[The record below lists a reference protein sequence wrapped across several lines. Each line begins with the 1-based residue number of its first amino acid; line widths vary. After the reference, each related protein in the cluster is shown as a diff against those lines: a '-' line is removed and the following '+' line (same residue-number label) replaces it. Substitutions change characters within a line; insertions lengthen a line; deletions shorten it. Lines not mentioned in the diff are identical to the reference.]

1 MRAGGLARSR
11 TGQPAAAFARGGD
24 AAELASAL
32 DDLVRRYELV
42 PAQATQL
49 GRLLETLAADAHA
62 PTTVRDPLSASRQH
76 LADSLVAL
84 EFPAV
89 RAARTIADVG
99 AGAGFPGL
107 ALAVALPAATV
118 SLVESVARKCAFI
131 GGAIERCT
139 IANARVVCA
148 RVEEWGDG
156 SEANDLVTARALAPP
171 PVVIEYAAPLL
182 RIGGALADWRGRR
195 SADEEDGAQRAA
207 AEVGLELV
215 EIRHVQPFP
224 DADRRHLHLY
234 LKVRAT
240 PERFPRRSGMARKR
254 PL

>member
-1 MRAGGLARSR
+1 MRAGGLLG
-11 TGQPAAAFARGGD
+11 TGFAGRRD

-32 DDLVRRYELV
+32 DELV
-42 PAQATQL
+42 LRYGLAPVQASQL
-49 GRLLETLAADAHA
+49 GCLLETLAADPHA

-84 EFPAV
+84 EVPAV
-89 RAARTIADVG
+89 RVARTIADIG

-107 ALAVALPAATV
+107 ALAVALPAADV
-118 SLVESVARKCAFI
+118 ALVETVARKCAFI

-139 IANARVVCA
+139 IANARVVRA
-148 RVEEWGDG
+148 RVEEWREG
-156 SEANDLVTARALAPP
+156 SGANDLVTARALAPP

-195 SADEEDGAQRAA
+195 SADEEDGAVRAA

-215 EIRHVQPFP
+215 EIRHVKPFAG
-224 DADRRHLHLY
+224 ADRRHLHLY